1 MDTTSAI
8 EALSALAQDTRLA
21 VFRLLVRE
29 SGAGV
34 TGVTGVTGGLGIA
47 GVAGGMGIAGG
58 AGISGEDSA
67 APGPGGGRAAEGLSA
82 GVIAARLKV
91 PPATL
96 SFHLAKLENAGLI
109 KAQRRSLNIFYSP
122 DHNGIRALLG
132 FLTEDCC
139 QGRPELCGVRP
150 PETFQETSP

>member
-1 MDTTSAI
+1 MSAI
-8 EALSALAQDTRLA
+8 EALSALAQNTRLA

-29 SGAGV
+29 SGA
-34 TGVTGVTGGLGIA
+34 GVTGVTGGLGIA

-109 KAQRRSLNIFYSP
+109 KAQRRSLNIFYSA
-122 DHNGIRALLG
+122 DHHGIRALLG

>member
-1 MDTTSAI
+1 MNLVNGV

-21 VFRLLVRE
+21 VFRLLVRD
-29 SGAGV
+29 
-34 TGVTGVTGGLGIA
+34 
-47 GVAGGMGIAGG
+47 GG
-58 AGISGEDSA
+58 AAGDHAVG
-67 APGPGGGRAAEGLSA
+67 GPAGGRAGEGMCA

-96 SFHLAKLENAGLI
+96 SFHLAKLEHAGLI
-109 KAQRRSLNIFYSP
+109 KARRKSLNIFYSA
-122 DHNGIRALLG
+122 DRQGIRALLG

-150 PETFQETSP
+150 PEATRAASP